1 MLRVFKKVVPLHHQT
16 ATTMTIQD
24 LTANRARI
32 IRNIQAQMT
41 IDAAAKQSMV
51 KPVMNKMIAFLNRE
65 DYSTMSPTMKNIDKL
80 TYHATT
86 SWIKHDY
93 NSSMT
98 QAEIEAFQDR
108 CEEAKRSSHSTF
120 H

>member
-1 MLRVFKKVVPLHHQT
+1 MLRVFKKGVYLYQQNSN
-16 ATTMTIQD
+16 TMKIQD

-51 KPVMNKMIAFLNRE
+51 KPVMNKMIAFLERE

-93 NSSMT
+93 QSTMT

-108 CEEAKRSSHSTF
+108 CEQAKRSSHSTF
-120 H
+120 N